1 MKNKYIVLL
10 LTVVLFVLIPCFIN
24 IFWSAADDPRY
35 IFMVS
40 GAYTGIPAGS
50 LLYVGSLYGRFLA
63 FLYGVTTK
71 IEWYSLVY
79 YLLFIIAIIIFVRK
93 LFNIAISKKIKYIG
107 WLILC
112 ITHIY
117 MAISPQSTF
126 LAADLS
132 IASIALLYKY
142 ENKKEIITALGVF
155 FVATQLRLFGALMPY
170 LIAFPIFFLDG
181 DVSFK
186 NIKKYIAPFGLCILL
201 SVVTYGVDAIKYNS
215 TSEWKAFKKFDAA
228 RCYIADNPLSNQLID
243 YAKTR
248 EDKLSYELFQK
259 YRIYDTDIMTVDKMV
274 SYASLM
280 KTYRF
285 KNIKNNAS
293 SYKNFYMSFGLAW
306 VVFFIICGVI
316 SLKNNKEDRKVLL
329 LLSVIVLFIL
339 ANLFM
344 MAQSEAKER
353 ALMGALFSLCFAVMV
368 IVGKNM
374 KTLGVCILIF
384 ACGMGF
390 QFARHIKQSYS
401 CIPAKMEYLEETEAM
416 LGSVPYK
423 KVYMP
428 IPTCIDPE
436 AFHSSCSPI
445 AHKTI
450 IQGWMQIFPE
460 SNPKYRHLTAF
471 AEGLPILVRK
481 DAREQI
487 FIIKELLAIHYG
499 INTKV
504 NTLNSSKK
512 YELIQFKKM
521 PK

>member
-1 MKNKYIVLL
+1 
-10 LTVVLFVLIPCFIN
+10 
-24 IFWSAADDPRY
+24 
-35 IFMVS
+35 MVS
-40 GAYTGIPAGS
+40 GAYTSVPSSS
-50 LLYVGSLYGRFLA
+50 LLYVGSLYGKFLA
-63 FLYGVTTK
+63 FLYEITTK
-71 IEWYSLVY
+71 IEWYSLIY
-79 YLLFIIAIIIFVRK
+79 YLLFIIAIVIFVRK
-93 LFNIAISKKIKYIG
+93 LLNMGISKKIKCIV

-142 ENKKEIITALGVF
+142 KNKKELMAALGVF

-186 NIKKYIAPFGLCILL
+186 NIKKYIAPFGLCLLL
-201 SVVTYGVDAIKYNS
+201 SVVTYSVDAIKYNS

-243 YAKTR
+243 CTKTK

-259 YRIYDTDIMTVDKMV
+259 YRIYDTNIMTVDKMV
-274 SYASLM
+274 EYATLM
-280 KTYRF
+280 KTYRLE
-285 KNIKNNAS
+285 NIKGNIG

-306 VVFFIICGVI
+306 VIFYIICGVATLI
-316 SLKNNKEDRKVLL
+316 YNKKGGKLL
-329 LLSVIVLFIL
+329 LLLAVMFLYLF

-374 KTLGVCILIF
+374 KHLGVCILIF

-390 QFARHIKQSYS
+390 QFARHIKQAYS
-401 CIPAKMEYLEETEAM
+401 CIPAKKEYLEETETM
-416 LGSVPYK
+416 LNSIPYK
-423 KVYMP
+423 KIYMP
-428 IPTCIDPE
+428 TPTCIDPE

-445 AHKTI
+445 ASRTI

-471 AEGLPILVRK
+471 ADGMPVLIRK
-481 DAREQI
+481 NAKEQL
-487 FIIKELLAIHYG
+487 FIIKELLEIHYG
-499 INTKV
+499 IRTELH
-504 NTLNSSKK
+504 TLKSSKN
-512 YELIQFKKM
+512 YELIQFKKV
-521 PK
+521 